1 MTEKYEAVV
10 VGAGPAGLA
19 AAMELSKNGV
29 QTLVLERGKRPGTKS
44 ITGGIL
50 YGQTNTP
57 YNLDYLLPDFATSA
71 PVERP
76 IQGYQMHTI
85 AGSKAGTIDLT
96 PLHLHHHKWSYSV
109 LRNPFDAWFGAR
121 VHEAARKTGGGV
133 LSEIHV
139 KGPLLEGGEVVGVEC
154 EELDPI
160 RADVVIAADGA
171 TSELVRKVG
180 LRNWM
185 PTNRWFQGVK
195 AVVKMDPARMEQA
208 FGLSGG
214 QGIAHLF
221 AGDLFEGVRG
231 GGFLYTNKD
240 TLSIGTVFHLDSLAS
255 TKLEPHRLLDRL
267 LTHPVVANWI
277 GNDYEEVEYSA
288 KLVPDGKKAMLD
300 QPGRG
305 RFMAVGDA
313 AGQMAAHG
321 PVIKGMNLGISAG
334 IIAARSYLDAKKAG
348 DPRSSG
354 ERYTSAVR
362 ASYVSKETRPLRY
375 TLLGRMAEARWMSR
389 FLDRSTRR
397 GLGRRI
403 LRTGWGRRRAEKMM
417 SSPFWAGANPDIG
430 FSYVTLPTVH
440 AEEYG
445 REVERMAKYDTP
457 ALDERIAH
465 LTYDTAIGRPHIQL
479 LDARPDASGAAVWTC
494 PVSSPSS
501 TRGCYRFE
509 VVKGRDGKETKI
521 VALDTQPC
529 VECGT
534 CGVVA
539 ATKWEHPPGGKGVQY
554 RFG

>member
-1 MTEKYEAVV
+1 
-10 VGAGPAGLA
+10 
-19 AAMELSKNGV
+19 
-29 QTLVLERGKRPGTKS
+29 
-44 ITGGIL
+44 
-50 YGQTNTP
+50 
-57 YNLDYLLPDFATSA
+57 
-71 PVERP
+71 
-76 IQGYQMHTI
+76 
-85 AGSKAGTIDLT
+85 
-96 PLHLHHHKWSYSV
+96 
-109 LRNPFDAWFGAR
+109 
-121 VHEAARKTGGGV
+121 
-133 LSEIHV
+133 
-139 KGPLLEGGEVVGVEC
+139 
-154 EELDPI
+154 
-160 RADVVIAADGA
+160 
-171 TSELVRKVG
+171 
-180 LRNWM
+180 
-185 PTNRWFQGVK
+185 
-195 AVVKMDPARMEQA
+195 
-208 FGLSGG
+208 
-214 QGIAHLF
+214 
-221 AGDLFEGVRG
+221 
-231 GGFLYTNKD
+231 
-240 TLSIGTVFHLDSLAS
+240 
-255 TKLEPHRLLDRL
+255 
-267 LTHPVVANWI
+267 
-277 GNDYEEVEYSA
+277 
-288 KLVPDGKKAMLD
+288 
-300 QPGRG
+300 
-305 RFMAVGDA
+305 
-313 AGQMAAHG
+313 
-321 PVIKGMNLGISAG
+321 
-334 IIAARSYLDAKKAG
+334 
-348 DPRSSG
+348 
-354 ERYTSAVR
+354 
-362 ASYVSKETRPLRY
+362 
-375 TLLGRMAEARWMSR
+375 MSR